1 MPRKTAV
8 IVTHRMGCTKIADRI
23 VVAETG
29 RIAELGIHEE
39 LYQQSG
45 CYKQYWDVQAAD
57 YDER

>member
-1 MPRKTAV
+1 M
-8 IVTHRMGCTKIADRI
+8 THRMGCTKIADRI
-23 VVAETG
+23 VVVETG

-57 YDER
+57 YVER